1 VPQAPKEQPKQ
12 IPKQIPVVVEA
23 PSSPAAPQVAPGAAA
38 SSLNLTADVSTLG
51 PPPSMERKLKKA
63 DNMHSNGGV
72 DLRSYEDDAR
82 NWTVLDLLE
91 TSYKNCP
98 MVWDQ
103 EVTNPKN
110 PVPRKIEETCDFPT
124 VAKYNRNENFARFD
138 IDTLFFV
145 FYFQQ
150 GTY

>member
-1 VPQAPKEQPKQ
+1 
-12 IPKQIPVVVEA
+12 
-23 PSSPAAPQVAPGAAA
+23 
-38 SSLNLTADVSTLG
+38 
-51 PPPSMERKLKKA
+51 MERKIKKA
-63 DNMHSNGGV
+63 DIMHSNGV

-103 EVTNPKN
+103 VATNPKN
-110 PVPRKIEETCDFPT
+110 HVPRKIEETYEFPT
-124 VAKYNRNENFARFD
+124 VAKHDRNENFARFD

-150 GTY
+150 GTYQQHMAARELKNKQWRFSKELQAWIQ